1 MISKTD
7 YITSLKHP
15 AWLWLRKHEPDF
27 LPTPDENSQAI
38 IDEGRE
44 FEKLAEQIF
53 PDAIHLDRSD
63 YADMQEWADETKA
76 LLAQDVDTILQ
87 AAFIYDGFLCIA
99 DAITKDGDAYIL
111 TEIKATTSPNREH
124 ICDLAFQKTV
134 IEWSGF
140 PVRTTQV
147 LHANKDYLRSGDINL
162 KDITAFT
169 EVTDKVSKEIL
180 TTPEKMR
187 EAAKVAESDTMPSDS
202 LRYVGLG
209 AAGDYREIFYKLH
222 PDIPEYSIYDLA
234 SNKGAGTDKL
244 IGQLEDDGV
253 KLIVDIPDS
262 TKLQAHQQDQVRVTK
277 LDELIVNKDAIK
289 AFLGDIEFPAYFLD
303 YESINHIF
311 PPLDHT
317 FPYQQVVFQYSLH
330 IMDED
335 GNLTHKEY
343 LHDTNTNPA
352 ESIIRRLQEDIG
364 SKGSIIVWNKTFECS
379 RHKEYAKLYPAHA
392 QFFEDLNERTVDL
405 ADIFS
410 KRMYLDKKLKGKY
423 SIKKVLPLLCPELS
437 YKELGIQEG
446 STASRSWREAI
457 VDGTRPDKDQIL
469 ADLREYCGLDTY
481 AMVAIYNKLH
491 NLILD
496 DRG

>member
-7 YITSLKHP
+7 YITYLKHP
-15 AWLWLRKHEPDF
+15 AWLWLRKHDPDF

-53 PDAIHLDRSD
+53 PDAIHLDRSN
-63 YADMQEWADETKA
+63 YADMQEWVDETKS

-111 TEIKATTSPNREH
+111 TEIKATTSPDKEH

-134 IEWSGF
+134 IEWSDF

-147 LHANKDYLRSGDINL
+147 LHANKEYLRSGDVSL
-162 KDITAFT
+162 QDITAFT
-169 EVTDKVSKEIL
+169 DVTDKVNKGLL
-180 TTPEKMR
+180 TTSEKMR
-187 EAAKVAESDTMPSDS
+187 EASKVAESDTMPSDS

-222 PDIPEYSIYDLA
+222 SDIPEYSIYDLA
-234 SNKGAGTDKL
+234 SNRGAGTDKL

-277 LDELIVNKDAIK
+277 LDKLIIDKEVIQS
-289 AFLGDIEFPAYFLD
+289 FLDDIEFPAYFLD

-311 PPLDHT
+311 PPFDHT

-330 IMDED
+330 VMDES
-335 GNLTHKEY
+335 GKLTHTEY
-343 LHDTNTNPA
+343 LHDTKTNPA
-352 ESIIRRLQEDIG
+352 ESIIEHLQKDIG

-379 RHKEYAKLYPAHA
+379 RHNDYAKLYPAYA
-392 QFFEDLNERTVDL
+392 AFFEDLNERTVDL

-410 KRMYLDKKLKGKY
+410 KRMYLDKALKGKY

-437 YKELGIQEG
+437 YAELGIKEG
-446 STASRSWREAI
+446 LTASRSWREAI
-457 VDGTRPDKDQIL
+457 VDGTRPDKGQIL
-469 ADLREYCGLDTY
+469 ADLREYCELDTY
-481 AMVAIYNKLH
+481 AMVAIYVKLIG
-491 NLILD
+491 LVSKS
-496 DRG
+496 

>member
-1 MISKTD
+1 M
-7 YITSLKHP
+7 
-15 AWLWLRKHEPDF
+15 
-27 LPTPDENSQAI
+27 
-38 IDEGRE
+38 
-44 FEKLAEQIF
+44 
-53 PDAIHLDRSD
+53 
-63 YADMQEWADETKA
+63 
-76 LLAQDVDTILQ
+76 
-87 AAFIYDGFLCIA
+87 
-99 DAITKDGDAYIL
+99 
-111 TEIKATTSPNREH
+111 
-124 ICDLAFQKTV
+124 
-134 IEWSGF
+134 
-140 PVRTTQV
+140 
-147 LHANKDYLRSGDINL
+147 LHANKEYLRSGEINL
-162 KDITAFT
+162 QDITAFT
-169 EVTDKVSKEIL
+169 DVTDKVNKEIL
-180 TTPEKMR
+180 ATPEKMR
-187 EAAKVAESDTMPSDS
+187 EAVKVVESNAMPSDS

-277 LDELIVNKDAIK
+277 LDELIVDKDAIK
-289 AFLGDIEFPAYFLD
+289 AFLGDIEFPAYFID

-311 PPLDHT
+311 PPFDHT

-330 IMDED
+330 IMDGD
-335 GNLTHKEY
+335 GNLAHKEY

-352 ESIIRRLQEDIG
+352 ESIIQRLQEDIG
-364 SKGSIIVWNKTFECS
+364 SEGSIIVWNKTFECS
-379 RHKEYAKLYPAHA
+379 RHKEYAKLYPVHA
-392 QFFEDLNERTVDL
+392 PFFEDLNERTADL

-469 ADLREYCGLDTY
+469 ADLREYCRLDTY
-481 AMVAIYNKLH
+481 AMVAIYNNLH

>member
-1 MISKTD
+1 MLSKTD
-7 YITSLKHP
+7 YITYLKHP
-15 AWLWLRKHEPDF
+15 AWLWLRKHDPDF

-53 PDAIHLDRSD
+53 SDAIHLDRNN
-63 YADMQEWADETKA
+63 YADIQEWADETKA
-76 LLAQDVDTILQ
+76 LLEQGVDTILQ
-87 AAFIYDGFLCIA
+87 AAFVYDGFLCIA
-99 DAITKDGDAYIL
+99 DAITKDGDAYTL
-111 TEIKATTSPNREH
+111 TEIKATTSPDKEH

-134 IEWSGF
+134 IEWNGF
-140 PVRTTQV
+140 PVGATRV
-147 LHANKDYLRSGDINL
+147 LHANKEYLRSGNIKVEDIA
-162 KDITAFT
+162 AFT
-169 EVTDKVSKEIL
+169 DVTDKVNKEL
-180 TTPEKMR
+180 LSTSVKMR
-187 EAAKVAESDTMPSDS
+187 EASKLSRSDTMPSDS

-209 AAGDYREIFYKLH
+209 AASDYREIFYKLH
-222 PDIPEYSIYDLA
+222 PDVPEYSIYDLA

-244 IGQLEDDGV
+244 IGQLEDEGI
-253 KLIVDIPDS
+253 KLIVDIPES
-262 TKLQAHQQDQVRVTK
+262 IKLQAHQQDQVRATK
-277 LDELIVNKDAIK
+277 LDKPIINKEAIQ

-311 PPLDHT
+311 PPFDCT

-330 IMDED
+330 ILNQD
-335 GNLTHKEY
+335 GSLVHKEY

-352 ESIIRRLQEDIG
+352 ESIIKGLQEDIG
-364 SKGSIIVWNKTFECS
+364 NKGSIIVWNKTFECS
-379 RHKEYAKLYPAHA
+379 RHKEYAKLYPVYAP
-392 QFFEDLNERTVDL
+392 FFEDLNERTVDL

-410 KRMYLDKKLKGKY
+410 KRLYLDKKLRGKY

>member
-7 YITSLKHP
+7 YITYLKHP
-15 AWLWLRKHEPDF
+15 AWLWLRKHDPDF
-27 LPTPDENSQAI
+27 LPTPDDNSQAI

-53 PDAIHLDRSD
+53 PEAIRLDRND
-63 YADMQEWADETKA
+63 YADMQEWVDETKA
-76 LLAQDVDTILQ
+76 LLEQGVDTILQ
-87 AAFIYDGFLCIA
+87 AAFLYDGFLCIA
-99 DAITKDGDAYIL
+99 DAITSDGDAYIL
-111 TEIKATTSPNREH
+111 TEIKATTSPDKEH

-140 PVRTTQV
+140 PVRTAQV
-147 LHANKDYLRSGDINL
+147 LHANKEYLRNGEIKLEDIVM
-162 KDITAFT
+162 FT
-169 EVTDKVSKEIL
+169 DVTDKVNKEVL
-180 TTPEKMR
+180 NAPERMR
-187 EAAKVAESDTMPSDS
+187 EAAKTAESDTMPSDS

-209 AAGDYREIFYKLH
+209 AAGEYRDIFYKLH

-244 IGQLEDDGV
+244 IGSLEDDDI
-253 KLIVDIPDS
+253 KLIVDIPES

-277 LDELIVNKDAIK
+277 LDEIIIDKEAIR

-311 PPLDHT
+311 PPFDHT

-330 IMDED
+330 IMQED
-335 GNLTHKEY
+335 GTLTHTEY
-343 LHDTNTNPA
+343 LHDTSTNPA
-352 ESIIRRLQEDIG
+352 ESVIAHLKQDIG

-379 RHKEYAKLYPAHA
+379 RHKEYAKLYPEHA
-392 QFFEDLNERTVDL
+392 PFFEDLNERTVDL
-405 ADIFS
+405 ADVFS
-410 KRMYLDKKLKGKY
+410 KRFYLDKKLKGKY

-437 YKELGIQEG
+437 YKTLGIQEG

-481 AMVAIYNKLH
+481 AMVAIYDKLKEM
-491 NLILD
+491 IEAQS
-496 DRG
+496 